1 MLKIDALGARSVGA
15 ASAFPFRLGAR
26 VGQSVRMVQ
35 QSISA
40 DADSNRVIIL
50 GSGMAGLATALA
62 LKGSG
67 KQVLVLER
75 DEHAV
80 VDDPKTAFETWQR
93 PGVPQLHH
101 THIFLGRLR
110 NILRDKHPELLEE
123 LYRAGLNSAGMEE
136 VLPPGQVAG
145 YQPEQGDDDLL
156 HLWGRRATFEYVLR
170 SHVEKLPHVS
180 FRWGVRVEG
189 LIVQRDREQLRV
201 TGVEIKAGGQSEML
215 SADTVVDSL
224 GQFSKCIEQLRSQGA
239 QIDTYLEPSACAYY
253 CKHYQLDETAKRN
266 SRGGTGTNIDYLIA
280 GLFFAEADT
289 FSIAFTCREDDEQ
302 LKATLRSPDG
312 FDRVCNRIPG
322 LSRWTEHAEPLTRV
336 LGGAGLKN
344 RWQHFPKQ
352 ASKVVL
358 GYFPVGDSHIQTN
371 PIYGRGCSMA
381 FVQAHAFAEA
391 LANEPDPAK
400 RSLRYFASAKRLLK
414 AHFEFCVTGDRTFLA
429 RTKRAHGEAL
439 EVRDRVLLA
448 AYDVV
453 IPSID
458 GDRTI
463 AKEWLRGQQMLEAAP
478 PGRALAMLWVVAMRI
493 VFGLMFRRKL
503 PALAPPPKRDA
514 LIEQTPS
521 QQPGQAV

>member
-1 MLKIDALGARSVGA
+1 
-15 ASAFPFRLGAR
+15 
-26 VGQSVRMVQ
+26 MVQ
-35 QSISA
+35 QSNSEPESGRI
-40 DADSNRVIIL
+40 VIL
-50 GSGMAGLATALA
+50 GAGMAGLATALA
-62 LKGSG
+62 LKDSG
-67 KQVLVLER
+67 RQVLLLER
-75 DEHAV
+75 DERSV
-80 VDDPKTAFETWQR
+80 IDDPKTAFETWQR

-110 NILRDKHPELLEE
+110 NILRDRHPQLLEE

-145 YQPEQGDDDLL
+145 YQAEQGDDDLL

-170 SHVEKLPHVS
+170 EHVEKLPHVS

-189 LIVQRDREQLRV
+189 LIVKREHDQLRV
-201 TGVEIKAGGQSEML
+201 TGVEVKHGGASEMIEAEIL
-215 SADTVVDSL
+215 VDSL
-224 GQFSKCIEQLRSQGA
+224 GQHSKCIEQLRSQGV
-239 QIDTYLEPSACAYY
+239 QVDTYLEPSACAYY
-253 CKHYQLDETAKRN
+253 CKHYLLDDTAKN
-266 SRGGTGTNIDYLIA
+266 QQRGGTGTNIDFLIA

-312 FDRVCNRIPG
+312 FDHVCNRIPG

-344 RWQHFPKQ
+344 RWQHFPKRTSE
-352 ASKVVL
+352 AVI
-358 GYFPVGDSHIQTN
+358 GFFPIGDSHIQTN

-391 LANEPDPAK
+391 LANEADPA
-400 RSLRYFASAKRLLK
+400 RRAVRYFASTKRLLK

-429 RTKRAHGEAL
+429 RTKRAQGEAL

-453 IPSID
+453 VPTLDQDSLLA
-458 GDRTI
+458 R
-463 AKEWLRGQQMLEAAP
+463 EWLRGQQMLEAAP
-478 PGRALAMLWVVAMRI
+478 PFKVLTMLWLVALRI
-493 VFGLMFRRKL
+493 MFARFFGPKL
-503 PALAPPPKRDA
+503 PALAPPPDRSA
-514 LIEQTPS
+514 LIEHTPS

>member
-1 MLKIDALGARSVGA
+1 
-15 ASAFPFRLGAR
+15 
-26 VGQSVRMVQ
+26 MVQ
-35 QSISA
+35 QTIQSGPES
-40 DADSNRVIIL
+40 SRVIIL

-62 LKGSG
+62 LKDTGR
-67 KQVLVLER
+67 QVLLLER
-75 DEHAV
+75 DERAV
-80 VDDPKTAFETWQR
+80 VEDPKTAFETWQR

-110 NILRDKHPELLEE
+110 NILRDRHPELLDE
-123 LYRAGLNSAGMEE
+123 LYRVGLNSAGMEE
-136 VLPPGQVAG
+136 VLPPGQIQG

-189 LIVQRDREQLRV
+189 LVVQRDADQLRV
-201 TGVEIKAGGQSEML
+201 TGVEIKQAGATEIV
-215 SADTVVDSL
+215 SADVVVDSL
-224 GQFSKCIEQLRSQGA
+224 GQYSKCIEQLRGQGA
-239 QIDTYLEPSACAYY
+239 RIETYLEPSACAYY
-253 CKHYQLDETAKRN
+253 CRHYALDQTAKQNR
-266 SRGGTGTNIDYLIA
+266 RGGTGTNIDYLIA

-322 LSRWTEHAEPLTRV
+322 LSRWTQNAEPLTRV

-344 RWQHFPKQ
+344 RWQHFPKRLSQ
-352 ASKVVL
+352 QVL

-381 FVQAHAFAEA
+381 FVQAHAFEEA
-391 LANEPDPAK
+391 LVSESDPAK
-400 RSLRYFASAKRLLK
+400 RSLRYFTQARRLLK
-414 AHFEFCVTGDRTFLA
+414 AHFEFCVTGDRTFWA
-429 RTKRAHGEAL
+429 RTKRARGDVL
-439 EVRDRVLLA
+439 EFRDRVLLA

-458 GDRTI
+458 QDRTI

-478 PGRALAMLWVVAMRI
+478 PARALAMLWVVALRI
-493 VFGLMFRRKL
+493 LFGLLFRPKL

-514 LIEQTPS
+514 LIDQTPG